1 MPDSSTL
8 EMPGAPSGGKK
19 GIPDWVIVV
28 GAVAG
33 IAGVV
38 LLLRQ
43 GGGSSSSTVAAGT
56 SINAALGS
64 IQEENMNLLGTTQ
77 AGFMQT
83 GQQIASGF
91 SATSQ
96 QIGGVQSQEL
106 ADFTSL
112 TNQVTG
118 ASNQEQS
125 DAAANIAAVNSGF
138 TNLGTGL
145 SNLSAQ
151 VQGYQ
156 QTNAASFQ
164 NINTLLG
171 NLSTLEQTGQ
181 ANSAAY
187 SQNLGALMN
196 ELSAENLQTQNWV
209 DEIKARLQSGNYSQ
223 AENGPSGQGW
233 QSPGQGYSPL
243 TVFMPIPMNSAQVG
257 SN

>member
-1 MPDSSTL
+1 MPQAGGGSK
-8 EMPGAPSGGKK
+8 GVPS
-19 GIPDWVIVV
+19 WVMVV

-33 IAGVV
+33 VAGLV
-38 LLLRQ
+38 LLLKNS
-43 GGGSSSSTVAAGT
+43 GGGGGGTVAAGT

-83 GQQIASGF
+83 GQQLASGF
-91 SATSQ
+91 SGLSQ
-96 QIGGVQSQEL
+96 QET
-106 ADFTSL
+106 A
-112 TNQVTG
+112 N
-118 ASNQEQS
+118 N
-125 DAAANIAAVNSGF
+125 AAITSGF
-138 TNLGTGL
+138 TNMGSALTGI
-145 SNLSAQ
+145 SSQ

-156 QTNAASFQ
+156 QSNAASFQ
-164 NINTLLG
+164 NINTLLA

-187 SQNLGALMN
+187 AQNMGSLMN

-233 QSPGQGYSPL
+233 QSAGQGYSPL
-243 TVFMPIPMNSAQVG
+243 SVFTPIPMNAAQVG
-257 SN
+257 TN

>member
-1 MPDSSTL
+1 M
-8 EMPGAPSGGKK
+8 
-19 GIPDWVIVV
+19 IV

-33 IAGVV
+33 IVGVV
-38 LLLRQ
+38 MLLKNQ
-43 GGGSSSSTVAAGT
+43 GGGGTTAAGT

-83 GQQIASGF
+83 
-91 SATSQ
+91 SQ
-96 QIGGVQSQEL
+96 QISGLSSQEL
-106 ADFTSL
+106 ASFAD
-112 TNQVTG
+112 TNNQIAGGFSNLAGQVQGVQSGITG
-118 ASNQEQS
+118 LGNQM
-125 DAAANIAAVNSGF
+125 
-138 TNLGTGL
+138 TGL
-145 SNLSAQ
+145 SSQ

-164 NINTLLG
+164 NINTLL
-171 NLSTLEQTGQ
+171 NSLSNMEATGQ

-187 SQNLGALMN
+187 AQNLGSLMN

-233 QSPGQGYSPL
+233 QSAGQGFMPL
-243 TVFMPIPMNSAQVG
+243 STWTPIPMNSAQVG
-257 SN
+257 TN